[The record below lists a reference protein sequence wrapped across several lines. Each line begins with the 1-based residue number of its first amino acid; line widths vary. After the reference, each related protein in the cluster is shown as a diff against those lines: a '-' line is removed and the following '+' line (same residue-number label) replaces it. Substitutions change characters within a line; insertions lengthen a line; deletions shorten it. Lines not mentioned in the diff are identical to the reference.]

1 MLWGQLLVVAQLG
14 SALVV
19 ETGSPDAL
27 CPDLTRTREAVAA
40 RLGTLDVA
48 EAGWIATYTIG
59 HAPDAGRGD
68 FVRLLLH
75 DPEGRVRLERDLPL
89 EPGGCAAMAQAIA
102 VVLDRYFRALAEAEA
117 PTGDAEADDEAR
129 TRSRSSDAATPD
141 EAPPLVAEADAPGET
156 AGTRGPEDGAGPALP
171 EPQLELGLL
180 AGAALDLPSGAAE
193 LLFTAPVAPLF
204 RVGVTVS
211 TPFRAEREWLGAEWV
226 QGWSV
231 PFRFW
236 AGVGR
241 AGGDFSVYG
250 GPELLLALEGGRGAG
265 LAEERSGGRV
275 VPGAGVGLELGY
287 RLTPRV
293 GLGLRA
299 ALDANLPGAA
309 TRFVVEVGGGE
320 RREVLAPAPL
330 RAAVTGGVILHL

>member
-68 FVRLLLH
+68 FVRLRLR

-89 EPGGCAAMAQAIA
+89 EPGGCAAMAQALA
-102 VVLDRYFRALAEAEA
+102 VVLDRYFRALAEAAA
-117 PTGDAEADDEAR
+117 PADDAEP
-129 TRSRSSDAATPD
+129 PD
-141 EAPPLVAEADAPGET
+141 EAPPPSSGDAATPGDERPPGAGLDAPGGAATTPDVEQ
-156 AGTRGPEDGAGPALP
+156 DAGPALP
-171 EPQLELGLL
+171 DPQLELGLL

-211 TPFRAEREWLGAEWV
+211 APFRAEREWLGAEWV

-231 PFRFW
+231 PLRAW

-241 AGGDFSVYG
+241 SSGAFSAYG
-250 GPELLLALEGGRGAG
+250 GPELLVALERGQGAG
-265 LAEERSGGRV
+265 LATERAASRA
-275 VPGAGVGLELGY
+275 VPGAGVALELGY

-309 TRFVVEVGGGE
+309 PRFVVEIGGGE